1 MDDEERTG
9 QMPTETETTP
19 PEPAPAARTAS
30 EPTASESTAAG
41 SEPAAVM
48 PGEPGQPARSRRSGL
63 VGVLAVVPVIMGV
76 GMLVAQIVSSAYGRP
91 GPGALAVG
99 AHLAGAVVGVGCYQV
114 AIRRRGLVRVAAL
127 VVLPLV
133 IVGLLWFFWLAS

>member
-1 MDDEERTG
+1 MGAVGDVSRRVTMDDEERTG
-9 QMPTETETTP
+9 PMPTETETTP
-19 PEPAPAARTAS
+19 PEPVPA
-30 EPTASESTAAG
+30 ASESVAA
-41 SEPAAVM
+41 A
-48 PGEPGQPARSRRSGL
+48 EPGSAPATVVAVRGSGV
-63 VGVLAVVPVIMGV
+63 VGVLAVVAVIMGV

-91 GPGALAVG
+91 GPGVLAVG

-114 AIRRRGLVRVAAL
+114 ATRRRGPVRVAAL